1 LKKIPV
7 LKTLFRDSIL
17 EALPDPVRGR
27 LEDVVG
33 LKSMPH
39 GVFRDYVVHAV
50 EKYRQDELKLKE
62 QDKNIQRKFAQLQ
75 LGELQGKQK
84 VKGQALLTPWAT
96 ELVLPTSTAM
106 NLTPAVITQPPCPL
120 QTPLPVQTPPVVNV
134 YPQPSY
140 TQRSGGQV
148 QYRPRRGFRRGTPGG
163 RRSMGVCW
171 GCGKLG
177 HFADRCP
184 RAQGSPN
191 IQHDRG
197 QSLRGGATTTLI
209 QL

>member
-1 LKKIPV
+1 MDPKALKGEPLSDTKSPATYVARQLRKWKQETEEEIEKIPV
-7 LKTLFRDSIL
+7 FRDSIL
-17 EALPDPVRGR
+17 EALPNPVRRR

-39 GVFRDYVVHAV
+39 GVFQDYVVHAV

-75 LGELQGKQK
+75 LGDLQGKQK

-120 QTPLPVQTPPVVNV
+120 QTPLSVQTPPVVNV
-134 YPQPSY
+134 YPQPPY
-140 TQRSGGQV
+140 TQRLGGQV
-148 QYRPRRGFRRGTPGG
+148 QYRPRRGFNG
-163 RRSMGVCW
+163 SM
-171 GCGKLG
+171 LG
-177 HFADRCP
+177 LW
-184 RAQGSPN
+184 RAW
-191 IQHDRG
+191 
-197 QSLRGGATTTLI
+197 TLC
-209 QL
+209 